1 MVPRPRPSAS
11 VATVSSRTAVRIP
24 VHVTARSRTPLPRL
38 AVTALAACLLV
49 AGCSGSPAPEESGGA
64 DPSADAASDA
74 GGDDAGGASD
84 GGAATAAAVPQEAWE
99 VTPAPE
105 GFTPPDPCTGEGAY
119 YAEIGGEASPE
130 LPERGGESLAV
141 TVEEIDGETAA
152 LTAAVGDSPAREVE
166 AITLGETVT
175 VDLWTLSVTSVCA
188 DTERV
193 EFDLID

>member
-1 MVPRPRPSAS
+1 M
-11 VATVSSRTAVRIP
+11 
-24 VHVTARSRTPLPRL
+24 HVTARSRTPLPRTAL
-38 AVTALAACLLV
+38 TALAVCLLA
-49 AGCSGSPAPEESGGA
+49 AGCSGSPAPEESGSAAPTSEAGA
-64 DPSADAASDA
+64 SDDGGAASDA
-74 GGDDAGGASD
+74 GG
-84 GGAATAAAVPQEAWE
+84 ATAAAVPQEAWE

-119 YAEIGGEASPE
+119 YAEIGGETTPE

-141 TVEEIDGETAA
+141 AVEGIDGDTAT
-152 LTAAVGDSPAREVE
+152 LTAAVGDSPDREVE
-166 AITLGETVT
+166 PITLGETVT

>member
-1 MVPRPRPSAS
+1 
-11 VATVSSRTAVRIP
+11 VRIL
-24 VHVTARSRTPLPRL
+24 VHVTARSRRPLPRPAL
-38 AVTALAACLLV
+38 TALAVCLLA
-49 AGCSGSPAPEESGGA
+49 AGCSGSPAPEESG
-64 DPSADAASDA
+64 SAAPTSEAGASDT
-74 GGDDAGGASD
+74 GGAPSDD

-119 YAEIGGEASPE
+119 YAEIGGETTPE
-130 LPERGGESLAV
+130 LPERGGESIAV
-141 TVEEIDGETAA
+141 AVEGIDGDTAS
-152 LTAAVGDSPAREVE
+152 LTASVGDSPEREVE
-166 AITLGETVT
+166 PITLGETVT